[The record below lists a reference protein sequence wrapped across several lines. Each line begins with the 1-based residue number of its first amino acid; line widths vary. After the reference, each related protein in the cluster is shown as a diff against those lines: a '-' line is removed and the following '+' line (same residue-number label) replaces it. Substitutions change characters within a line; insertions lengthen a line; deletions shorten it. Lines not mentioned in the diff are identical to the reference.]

1 VFGLVAVALVLFVTE
16 WLPPDITA
24 IGVLVALAVLQPF
37 TGVTPAEAIDGF
49 ASRATVTIL
58 AMYVLSAGVER
69 TGVVEYLGAVLAD
82 VTAGDETRLLGV
94 TVTTTGLAAGIVNNT
109 PVVAV
114 FIPMITGLSERAGV
128 SPSKLLMPLSF
139 AAMLGGTLTLIGTAT
154 NLLASDLSRTL
165 LDHPLSMFEIT
176 PVGIVVLV
184 VGLVYLMTVG
194 RWLVPERIPPT
205 ADFTEEFDLDRHLS
219 VLVVREDS
227 PLVGYTVAEALDDGS
242 LVSPDEADLAPDGTD
257 RPADPSTTGSSLE
270 APVEAGSDPDGEEP
284 APDGRTTEEDVSE
297 ESDVDV
303 LQVER
308 DGEAF
313 VASASDQPLAVG
325 DRLTVRGS
333 LQAVNRFADRYEL
346 RQRSREVVTEE
357 GLVFVPHEATLVEA
371 VVHPESRV
379 TGRTVGDLQ
388 LRERF
393 DTTVLAVRTGGELRR
408 ENLDEF
414 ELSRGDTLL
423 LQTTAASTDYF
434 VEAGFFVVT
443 ERVVADEPDEPVGDA
458 ATDSTTGIAE
468 TADTVE
474 AGGPTSDST
483 DRAERATAR
492 DATGKK
498 ASTARPA
505 VDDSWPVA
513 VGVLLGVVAL
523 AALDVV
529 PVTIGA
535 LGGVVALV
543 ATGTLT
549 ANQAY
554 DAVNW
559 GVIFLLAGLLPLGVA
574 MQRTG
579 GAELLASGL
588 VVVGEAVPPLAFM
601 AVLYL
606 ITAVVAAIITPVA
619 TVVLL
624 VPVAVDA
631 AAGIGVEG
639 FPLLLVVTFAAAN
652 AFLTPIGY
660 QTNLMVYGPGGYRF
674 TDYARVGAPL
684 QLLLAVVTTLSI
696 AALWPP

>member
-1 VFGLVAVALVLFVTE
+1 MLGVSTGVLVVFALVAVALVLFVTE

-24 IGVLVALAVLQPF
+24 IGVLVALAVLQPY
-37 TGVTPAEAIDGF
+37 TGVSPGEAIEGF
-49 ASRATVTIL
+49 ASSATVTIL

-94 TVTTTGLAAGIVNNT
+94 TITTTGFAAGIVNNT

-139 AAMLGGTLTLIGTAT
+139 AAMLGGTLTLIGTST
-154 NLLASDLSRTL
+154 NLLASDLSRDL
-165 LDHPLSMFEIT
+165 LGHPLSMFEIT
-176 PVGIVVLV
+176 PVGIVVLL

-194 RWLVPERIPPT
+194 RWLVPERIPPK

-219 VLVVREDS
+219 VLVVRDES
-227 PLVGYTVAEALDDGS
+227 PLVGHTVAEALDDGS
-242 LVSPDEADLAPDGTD
+242 ADELGTESERDAERDHDDEGILIEEPVEDGKRGRGPDEERWRETADDGDAVAETD
-257 RPADPSTTGSSLE
+257 EG
-270 APVEAGSDPDGEEP
+270 VEH
-284 APDGRTTEEDVSE
+284 
-297 ESDVDV
+297 DVDV

-333 LQAVNRFADRYEL
+333 LQSVNRFADRYGL

-357 GLVFVPHEATLVEA
+357 GLVFAPHDATLVEA

-379 TGRTVGDLQ
+379 TGRTIGDLQ

-408 ENLDEF
+408 ENLEEF

-443 ERVVADEPDEPVGDA
+443 ERVVADGDA
-458 ATDSTTGIAE
+458 EGGEEGEDATGSTVEDDATVAPDATGE
-468 TADTVE
+468 TA
-474 AGGPTSDST
+474 
-483 DRAERATAR
+483 ATAR
-492 DATGKK
+492 
-498 ASTARPA
+498 PPI
-505 VDDSWPVA
+505 DDTWPVA
-513 VGVLLGVVAL
+513 VGVLLGVVLL
-523 AALDVV
+523 AALDLV

-559 GVIFLLAGLLPLGVA
+559 GVVFLLAGLLPLGVA
-574 MQRTG
+574 MQETG

-588 VVVGEAVPPLAFM
+588 VVVGEAIPPLAFM

-606 ITAVVAAIITPVA
+606 LTAVVAAIITPVA

-631 AAGIGVEG
+631 AGTLGVEG

-652 AFLTPIGY
+652 AFMTPIGY

-696 AALWPP
+696 AWLWPP

>member
-1 VFGLVAVALVLFVTE
+1 MVAGVSTGVLVVFGLVAAALVLFVTE

-24 IGVLVALAVLQPF
+24 IAVLVVLAVLEPY
-37 TGVTPAEAIDGF
+37 TGVTAGQAIDGF

-82 VTAGDETRLLGV
+82 VTAGDETKLLGV

-154 NLLASDLSRTL
+154 NLLASDLSRNL

-184 VGLVYLMTVG
+184 VGLAYLMTVG
-194 RWLVPERIPPT
+194 RWLVPERVPPT
-205 ADFTEEFDLDRHLS
+205 PDFTEEFDLGRHLS

-227 PLVGYTVAEALDDGS
+227 PLVGHTVAEALDDGS
-242 LVSPDEADLAPDGTD
+242 LEPPAEGDLDLGVSDESTAGPGDEGVPAREPEGAPTD
-257 RPADPSTTGSSLE
+257 RPSGETEGV
-270 APVEAGSDPDGEEP
+270 VEP
-284 APDGRTTEEDVSE
+284 
-297 ESDVDV
+297 DVDV

-313 VASASDQPLAVG
+313 VASASDQALTAG

-346 RQRSREVVTEE
+346 RQRSREVVTEDD
-357 GLVFVPHEATLVEA
+357 LAFMPHEATLVEA

-379 TGRTVGDLQ
+379 TGRTTGDLQ

-393 DTTVLAVRTGGELRR
+393 DTTPLAVRTGGELRR

-423 LQTTAASTDYF
+423 LQTTAASADYF
-434 VEAGFFVVT
+434 VEAGYFVVT
-443 ERVVADEPDEPVGDA
+443 ERVVESEDGELEVDVSEEL
-458 ATDSTTGIAE
+458 AE
-468 TADTVE
+468 TVPGLGATVAAHTE
-474 AGGPTSDST
+474 
-483 DRAERATAR
+483 
-492 DATGKK
+492 
-498 ASTARPA
+498 TARPEI
-505 VDDSWPVA
+505 DPQWPVA
-513 VGVLLGVVAL
+513 VGVLFGVVLL
-523 AALDVV
+523 AALDFV

-535 LGGVVALV
+535 LGGIVALV

-559 GVIFLLAGLLPLGVA
+559 SVIFLLAGLLPLGVA
-574 MQRTG
+574 MQETG

-606 ITAVVAAIITPVA
+606 LTAIVAAIITPVA

-631 AAGIGVEG
+631 AGTLGIEG

>member
-1 VFGLVAVALVLFVTE
+1 MVAGVSTGVLVVFALVAVALVLFVTE

-24 IGVLVALAVLQPF
+24 IGVLVALAVLQPY

-82 VTAGDETRLLGV
+82 VTAGDETKLLGV

-139 AAMLGGTLTLIGTAT
+139 AAMLGGTLTLIGTST
-154 NLLASDLSRTL
+154 NLLASDLSRDL
-165 LDHPLSMFEIT
+165 LDHPISMFEMT
-176 PVGIVVLV
+176 PVGLVVLL
-184 VGLVYLMTVG
+184 VGLAYLMTVG
-194 RWLVPERIPPT
+194 RWLVPERIPPR
-205 ADFTEEFDLDRHLS
+205 ADFTEEFDLDRHLN

-227 PLVGYTVAEALDDGS
+227 PLVGHTVAEALDDGS
-242 LVSPDEADLAPDGTD
+242 LSSPAGAGPEPGSGLPDRESGATDDRLSEDEVRDGD
-257 RPADPSTTGSSLE
+257 AVVD
-270 APVEAGSDPDGEEP
+270 AGSDADGD
-284 APDGRTTEEDVSE
+284 PDGRADADPGGGADQRVEH
-297 ESDVDV
+297 DVDV

-308 DGEAF
+308 NGEAF
-313 VASASDQPLAVG
+313 VASASDQALAVG

-333 LQAVNRFADRYEL
+333 LQSVNRFADRYGL
-346 RQRSREVVTEE
+346 RQRSREVVTE
-357 GLVFVPHEATLVEA
+357 GDLVYTPHEATLVEA
-371 VVHPESRV
+371 VLHPESRV
-379 TGRTVGDLQ
+379 TGRTIGDLQ

-408 ENLDEF
+408 ENLEEF

-423 LQTTAASTDYF
+423 LQTTAASADYF
-434 VEAGFFVVT
+434 VEAGYFVVT
-443 ERVVADEPDEPVGDA
+443 ERVVESEDGEVEVDVSEELADAVPGLAVPDE
-458 ATDSTTGIAE
+458 T
-468 TADTVE
+468 
-474 AGGPTSDST
+474 
-483 DRAERATAR
+483 
-492 DATGKK
+492 
-498 ASTARPA
+498 RPE
-505 VDDSWPVA
+505 VDPRWPVA
-513 VGVLLGVVAL
+513 VGVLLGVVLL
-523 AALDVV
+523 AALDFV

-535 LGGVVALV
+535 LGGIVALV

-559 GVIFLLAGLLPLGVA
+559 SVVFLLAGLLPLGVA
-574 MQRTG
+574 MQETG

-588 VVVGEAVPPLAFM
+588 VVVGEAIPPLALM

-606 ITAVVAAIITPVA
+606 LTAVVAAIITPVA

-624 VPVAVDA
+624 APVAVDA
-631 AAGIGVEG
+631 AGTLGVEG

-652 AFLTPIGY
+652 AFITPIGY

-696 AALWPP
+696 AWLWPPVV